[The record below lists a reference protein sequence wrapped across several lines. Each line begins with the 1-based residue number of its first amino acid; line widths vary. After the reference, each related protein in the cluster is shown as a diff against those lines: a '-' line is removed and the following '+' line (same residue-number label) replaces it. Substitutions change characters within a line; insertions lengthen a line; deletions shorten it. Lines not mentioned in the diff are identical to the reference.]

1 MKSPAKFFSF
11 CMIFILAIVG
21 LLYIPTISFNLFSD
35 KENIFLGKII
45 SSKPKNIKG
54 KQALVESGISTPEEF
69 TFFDTLDDPAM
80 KKYLP
85 LNGSIQRNVQS
96 ESNSIQ
102 LSKGIAI
109 SKWVRKIT
117 SQFESVDPFY
127 K

>member
-1 MKSPAKFFSF
+1 M
-11 CMIFILAIVG
+11 
-21 LLYIPTISFNLFSD
+21 SD
-35 KENIFLGKII
+35 NSVVNKIKELRKDLNKETTFL
-45 SSKPKNIKG
+45 
-54 KQALVESGISTPEEF
+54 QQQME
-69 TFFDTLDDPAM
+69 
-80 KKYLP
+80 LP